1 MKGDKDMVT
10 LGGDCHKRNHMLVA
24 VDEVG
29 RPLAG
34 LMVVATAEGHS
45 DALAWARQWPERR
58 WAVENCRHLSR
69 RLEQDLVKAGEAV
82 VQISP
87 KLMGTARRS
96 GREAGKSDAID
107 ALAVARAALK
117 ETDLPTARLEGRA
130 RELKLLVDHR
140 EDLVGERTRIQNRL
154 LWHLHELEPGLRIP
168 PRGLLRMV
176 VIADVRRRLDQHEGV
191 VAELAS
197 SLVARLTELNASVSC
212 LQRRIEALAAELAPS
227 LLQLP
232 GCGGLSAAKLV
243 AETADVRR
251 FHSRAAFAMHN
262 GTAPIPAASGNR
274 QRHRL
279 NRGGNRQINA
289 ALHRIAIT
297 QLRLAGDSSAYV
309 ARRLLMGNTKTEAI
323 RALRRKLSDEVYRR
337 LRLDSVEPSKLP
349 QIAAA

>member
-1 MKGDKDMVT
+1 MVT
-10 LGGDCHKRNHMLVA
+10 LGGDCHKRIHTLVA

-29 RPLAG
+29 RPLAE
-34 LMVVATAEGHS
+34 LTVDATGEGHM
-45 DALAWARQWPERR
+45 DALTWARQWPERR
-58 WAVENCRHLSR
+58 WALENCRHLSR
-69 RLEQDLVKAGEAV
+69 RLEQDLLKAGEAV
-82 VQISP
+82 LQISP

-96 GREAGKSDAID
+96 GREAGKSDSID
-107 ALAVARAALK
+107 ALAVARAALQ
-117 ETDLPTARLEGRA
+117 ETHVPRAQLEGKA

-154 LWHLHELEPGLRIP
+154 LWYVHELEPGLRIP
-168 PRGLLRMV
+168 PRGLVRKV
-176 VIADVRRRLDQHEGV
+176 VVADVRRRLGRHEGV

-197 SLVARLTELNASVSC
+197 ELVARLVELNASVSL
-212 LQRRIEALAAELAPS
+212 LQRRIEALTVELAPS

-232 GCGGLSAAKLV
+232 GCGVLSAAKLV

-262 GTAPIPAASGNR
+262 GTAPIPASSGNR

-297 QLRLAGDSSAYV
+297 QLRLGGEAKAYV
-309 ARRLLMGNTKTEAI
+309 ARRLLMNNTKTEAI

-337 LRLDSVEPSKLP
+337 LRLDSLEPSQLP
-349 QIAAA
+349 RTAAA